1 LEKLATYIKDK
12 NLLNILTQHLKRIV
26 EVGGNFIDIQAGCPL
41 SPVIASFYLVELD
54 KAMEQLYQGLI
65 FWIIDWVGPS

>member
-1 LEKLATYIKDK
+1 L
-12 NLLNILTQHLKRIV
+12 
-26 EVGGNFIDIQAGCPL
+26 IDIQASIQAGCPL
-41 SPVIASFYLVELD
+41 RPVIASFYLVELD